1 MCVNALMDVALDPEI
16 RQKMKPIVDPFS
28 EVTNEP

>member
-1 MCVNALMDVALDPEI
+1 MCASQLIDVILKPEI
-16 RQKMKPIVDPFS
+16 KEKMKPIVDPFS

>member
-1 MCVNALMDVALDPEI
+1 MCVSALMDVAVKPEM

-28 EVTNEP
+28 EMTDEP